1 MLKKARLVILNLG
14 MCTAMWASNA
24 SAARYY
30 STFALRLIVD
40 CSAPSSERMH
50 RVESSE
56 DLCVS
61 RDVIVDGS
69 NLADVSVE
77 RDEYLDAYDIHIW
90 LDNAGAKRMS
100 SATRKMKQN
109 GRIGIVLDAQ
119 LISAPFIMGHVSKEM
134 LITAPEGGEKL
145 KKIVKAIRSSMKSP

>member
-1 MLKKARLVILNLG
+1 MLKKACLVILNLG
-14 MCTAMWASNA
+14 MCAAMWASNA
-24 SAARYY
+24 SAAPYH

-40 CSAPSSERMH
+40 CSTPSSERMH
-50 RVESSE
+50 RAESSE

-61 RDVIVDGS
+61 RDIIVDGS

-100 SATRKMKQN
+100 SATRKISQF
-109 GRIGIVLDAQ
+109 GRIGVVLDDQ
-119 LISAPFIMGHVSKEM
+119 LISAPFVMNHMSSEM
-134 LITAPEGGEKL
+134 LLTAPHRGEKL
-145 KKIVKAIRSSMKSP
+145 KKMVKAIRSSMKSP